1 VPQPRLHP
9 FACPTPGLRELLGD
23 DWPEGA
29 AVDAELT
36 LLLPSGRR
44 GPLASPELV
53 RGQVLAPESPA
64 GLAPWQVPALAIA
77 ACGEE
82 AGYDNYRTQKNRYL
96 LLPQTHAAAG

>member
-1 VPQPRLHP
+1 VLAVHALWSAAGRLCLWAEDPALPATAPPRRGRPARVPQPRLHP

-23 DWPEGA
+23 DLPEGA

-53 RGQVLAPESPA
+53 RGQLRPLAQRVGVL
-64 GLAPWQVPALAIA
+64 
-77 ACGEE
+77 
-82 AGYDNYRTQKNRYL
+82 
-96 LLPQTHAAAG
+96 